1 MKKRLLFLILN
12 YFAWLPLFIIQKPWF
27 MTYNHPS
34 TGNCSLA
41 DGWKVILH
49 GLKLDCTVAGYLTI
63 IPLLMTLLST
73 WIPGKWYKKGI
84 YAYTIMALLLIAA
97 IFSVDV
103 ALYSFWGFRIDST
116 LFFYLQSPKDAFAS
130 IPARLFLQQ
139 TTSFLIYS
147 TLGYIYLKKAVID
160 HVPTE
165 LAPDKIRSTFAI
177 ILAGV
182 IMFIP
187 IRGGITTST
196 ANVGM
201 VYFSQ
206 NQFLNHSAI
215 NPCFSLLSSL
225 SKKEDFAK
233 QFNFLDEEERQENI
247 EALLS
252 PVDSSDSTHFLLKTK
267 RPNILIIILESFSA
281 NAVAVTGGEAN
292 VTPHI
297 NQIGKEGILFSK
309 VYANSFRTDR
319 GLVAVL
325 NGYPAQ
331 PTTSIMKYP
340 AKSQT
345 LPSIASSLKKE
356 GYESDM
362 LYGGDINFTN
372 MQSYFFS
379 SGYSQITSDKFFPL
393 SDRLSKWGAND
404 DVTFNFLYNH
414 LKKREKATA
423 PWMTTFLTLSS
434 HEPFEVPFH
443 RFSHPYLNSVA
454 FTDSCLGN
462 FISRLK
468 KTEVWDNL
476 LMVLVAD
483 HGFRYPEHLT
493 EYEPDRF
500 HIPMIWCGGAI
511 AKPKKIKN
519 ICNQTDLAAT
529 LLGQLGIPHQEYFF
543 SKDILS
549 PHRCDYSFYTFNNG
563 FAFADSSGQYTV
575 YDNESN
581 RVLIEDQG
589 DNNDRLLKGKA
600 LLQTLYDD
608 LGNR

>member
-1 MKKRLLFLILN
+1 
-12 YFAWLPLFIIQKPWF
+12 
-27 MTYNHPS
+27 
-34 TGNCSLA
+34 
-41 DGWKVILH
+41 
-49 GLKLDCTVAGYLTI
+49 
-63 IPLLMTLLST
+63 
-73 WIPGKWYKKGI
+73 
-84 YAYTIMALLLIAA
+84 
-97 IFSVDV
+97 
-103 ALYSFWGFRIDST
+103 
-116 LFFYLQSPKDAFAS
+116 
-130 IPARLFLQQ
+130 
-139 TTSFLIYS
+139 
-147 TLGYIYLKKAVID
+147 
-160 HVPTE
+160 
-165 LAPDKIRSTFAI
+165 
-177 ILAGV
+177 
-182 IMFIP
+182 
-187 IRGGITTST
+187 
-196 ANVGM
+196 
-201 VYFSQ
+201 
-206 NQFLNHSAI
+206 
-215 NPCFSLLSSL
+215 
-225 SKKEDFAK
+225 
-233 QFNFLDEEERQENI
+233 
-247 EALLS
+247 
-252 PVDSSDSTHFLLKTK
+252 
-267 RPNILIIILESFSA
+267 
-281 NAVAVTGGEAN
+281 
-292 VTPHI
+292 
-297 NQIGKEGILFSK
+297 
-309 VYANSFRTDR
+309 
-319 GLVAVL
+319 
-325 NGYPAQ
+325 
-331 PTTSIMKYP
+331 
-340 AKSQT
+340 
-345 LPSIASSLKKE
+345 
-356 GYESDM
+356 M

-379 SGYSQITSDKFFPL
+379 SGYSQITSDKDFPL

-563 FAFADSSGQYTV
+563 FAFADSSGLYTV

-608 LGNR
+608 LGSR